1 MISID
6 LSGKTA
12 VITGSAR
19 GIGRAIA
26 EKLAEAGANII
37 ISDIMAEVGE
47 VTAKEIADKYSV
59 KTAFVEANVTKE
71 ETYNLA
77 NIIMDEMTKGTG
89 AQNKGLLAREKTVV
103 IRDTAMPSVLI
114 ELGFLTNIQEAQL
127 LTDETYQDL
136 LVESIIKGI
145 ERYFEIY

>member
-1 MISID
+1 
-6 LSGKTA
+6 
-12 VITGSAR
+12 
-19 GIGRAIA
+19 
-26 EKLAEAGANII
+26 
-37 ISDIMAEVGE
+37 
-47 VTAKEIADKYSV
+47 
-59 KTAFVEANVTKE
+59 
-71 ETYNLA
+71 
-77 NIIMDEMTKGTG
+77 MDEMTKGTV